1 MPSYIPI
8 NTLSIAIVQCR
19 ILESKTLSTEEKE
32 AHECAEKTIKTL
44 ISFLNNENPC
54 CNTETISFAKLQEQY
69 PLLKAELNQK
79 LALLPKNETTDFL
92 VDLARII
99 DCVYDIWES
108 IFLLPGTNQSLS
120 FIQTNSEST
129 SSEVLI
135 TSQP

>member
-1 MPSYIPI
+1 MTTHFPI
-8 NTLSIAIVQCR
+8 NILSIAIIQCR
-19 ILESKTLSTEEKE
+19 ILESRTLWTEEKK

-44 ISFLNNENPC
+44 ISFLNNEKAC

-69 PLLKAELNQK
+69 PLLKAELNQQ

-108 IFLLPGTNQSLS
+108 IFLLPGTNQYVSL
-120 FIQTNSEST
+120 IQTNSEST